1 MIVTLIIIAL
11 YAAYCATDDFA
22 EISSGLFINHRVQW
36 IFRAVISVSF
46 IVSWWAAMNP
56 HWTRVLFTSIA
67 SAPLFSIVF
76 RTSLNLIRRKPWWY
90 LGPNIRGKGESW
102 YDTLYWN
109 ALYTRQ
115 AIEWRPGY
123 WAYYSTEGKGAG
135 LLATFAEVSAF
146 AVFCVLG
153 YLVS

>member
-1 MIVTLIIIAL
+1 MIATLIIIAL
-11 YAAYCATDDFA
+11 FASYCATDDLA
-22 EISSGLFINHRVQW
+22 DIGSGRVINHPVQW
-36 IFRAVISVSF
+36 LVRAC
-46 IVSWWAAMNP
+46 IVWAVVGLWWFLFEP

-76 RTSLNLIRRKPWWY
+76 RTTLNLLRGKPWWY

-135 LLATFAEVSAF
+135 LLATFTEVSAF
-146 AVFCVLG
+146 AVFCALG
-153 YLVS
+153 